1 MCARTYIHAP
11 LSGLGKTIEMLSLIA
26 SSLDELKGE
35 ARDDGGDDRTHA
47 TLIIVPPALVA
58 QVRLPSVVLCSYIVS
73 NMQELTLIP
82 LYFTVGKRDYKV
94 LW

>member
-58 QVRLPSVVLCSYIVS
+58 QVRLPFVVLCS
-73 NMQELTLIP
+73 
-82 LYFTVGKRDYKV
+82 
-94 LW
+94 

>member
-1 MCARTYIHAP
+1 
-11 LSGLGKTIEMLSLIA
+11 MLSLIA

-58 QVRLPSVVLCSYIVS
+58 QVRLPSVVLCSYIVVIYKNLHS
-73 NMQELTLIP
+73 FRFM
-82 LYFTVGKRDYKV
+82 YFKVGKRDYKV